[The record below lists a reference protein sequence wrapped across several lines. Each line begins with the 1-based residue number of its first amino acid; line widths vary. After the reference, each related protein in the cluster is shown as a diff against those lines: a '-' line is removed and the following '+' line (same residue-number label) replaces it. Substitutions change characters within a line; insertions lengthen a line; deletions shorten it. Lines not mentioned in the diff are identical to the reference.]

1 MRNSKWVR
9 LLAYVTG
16 SVNQELLLQN
26 EYLAAENRILRTKL
40 PARLR
45 LSDPER
51 VTLAEVGKRVE
62 RKAMREIA
70 SVAKPDTIL
79 AWYRK
84 LIAQKFDGSK
94 NRPYPGRP
102 RLDEKLEALIVRMA
116 RENSGWGYDRIVGAL
131 ANLGYTVSDQTVGNI
146 LRRHGMAPAPRRGRT
161 MSWKDFL
168 AAHMSVLAGADF
180 FTVDVL
186 KWRGLVTYY
195 VLFFIHLETRRITIG
210 GITRHP
216 DGEWMEQIARSAT
229 QESWGYL
236 SRCRYVLHDRDKK
249 FCASFRSVMTAAGVK
264 PIMLPAKSPNLNAYA
279 ERWVRS
285 VKQECLSKLVLMGAG
300 PLQRS
305 LTEYAAHYHL
315 ERNHQGKGNKL
326 LTPPVEQKGLKI
338 RCRHRLGGLL
348 KFYARAA

>member
-26 EYLAAENRILRTKL
+26 EYLATEIRILRTKL

-51 VTLAEVGKRVE
+51 VTLAEIGKRVG
-62 RKAMREIA
+62 RKTLREIA
-70 SVAKPDTIL
+70 CVAKPDTIL

-84 LIAQKFDGSK
+84 LIAQKFDGSAH
-94 NRPYPGRP
+94 RQYPGRP
-102 RLDEKLEALIVRMA
+102 RIDEKLEALIVRMA

-146 LRRHGMAPAPRRGRT
+146 LRRHGIAPAPRRGRT

-180 FTVDVL
+180 FTVEVL

-195 VLFFIHLETRRITIG
+195 VLFFIHLETRRITIA

-249 FCASFRSVMTAAGVK
+249 FCTRS
-264 PIMLPAKSPNLNAYA
+264 
-279 ERWVRS
+279 
-285 VKQECLSKLVLMGAG
+285 
-300 PLQRS
+300 
-305 LTEYAAHYHL
+305 
-315 ERNHQGKGNKL
+315 
-326 LTPPVEQKGLKI
+326 
-338 RCRHRLGGLL
+338 
-348 KFYARAA
+348 ARR